1 MCQIGIFFFR
11 INRDENELGSITSH
25 CAKLG
30 TPRGI
35 SIHWEINSRITQ
47 EIGQNYG
54 KLNQKT
60 PYKFDG
66 LNVRSRALTSDLE
79 I

>member
-1 MCQIGIFFFR
+1 MTGKLRKFRLNKLLKNGQSGTFFFR

-47 EIGQNYG
+47 EKAEIA
-54 KLNQKT
+54 K
-60 PYKFDG
+60 
-66 LNVRSRALTSDLE
+66 SRNCNL
-79 I
+79 

>member
-11 INRDENELGSITSH
+11 INRHENELGSITSH
-25 CAKLG
+25 CAELL

-47 EIGQNYG
+47 EKAEIAKSLEVA
-54 KLNQKT
+54 KL
-60 PYKFDG
+60 
-66 LNVRSRALTSDLE
+66 
-79 I
+79 